1 MKFKKILSTTLL
13 ALFVTTSVQAGINYE
28 LEDFTKPTLGG
39 GVTYVQV
46 EDESFTKVSLSPDFK
61 AGNFDIG
68 FDVNLYLPSDKAAD
82 YDLQWLTLRHVAY
95 DHNKQHGFKW
105 GRLRNL
111 TLGYGL
117 LMDNYD
123 SGSAGT
129 SEFTT
134 EKAGIHAYT
143 TVSRVRAE
151 AVWTGS
157 NTQGARLTYK
167 LLNTSPFFGSPLIV
181 GATVVND
188 PDGVDTE
195 VTGKSVFRR
204 SQMGYSA
211 DIALPV
217 AGDFLTLYSE
227 YAELEDYGKGASS
240 GLKGNF
246 LDVFEY
252 RAEYRVIG
260 VGFVPGYFGRLY
272 ESTSYNLENSLSN
285 EQIDGF
291 LVAAGATFM
300 DGFFKAGAMYEKYDE
315 YDIATASLGWQK
327 IGNLAGVINYT
338 HPLQGGNNA
347 TAQADL
353 LYDTGK
359 PWKYLIKI
367 KRNYYDD
374 GKYTESY
381 SIGVQGSLDNVFGL

>member
-1 MKFKKILSTTLL
+1 MKFKKLLSATLL
-13 ALFVTTSVQAGINYE
+13 AFFVTTSAQAGINYE

-39 GVTYVQV
+39 GVSYVQV
-46 EDESFTKVSLSPDFK
+46 EDDSLLKVSLSPEFK
-61 AGNFDIG
+61 IKNFDIG
-68 FDVNLYLPSDKAAD
+68 FDINLYSPSDKASD
-82 YDLQWLTLRHVAY
+82 YDLQWFTLRHIAY
-95 DHNKQHGFKW
+95 DYNNLHGFKW
-105 GRLRNL
+105 GRLRNM

-123 SGSAGT
+123 SGAAGS

-134 EKAGIHAYT
+134 EKAGVHAYT
-143 TVSRVRAE
+143 TLSKVRAE
-151 AVWTGS
+151 AIWAGS

-167 LLNTSPFFGSPLIV
+167 LVETSPIFGSPIV
-181 GATVVND
+181 VGTTVVND

-195 VTGKSVFRR
+195 VQGKDVYRA
-204 SQMGYSA
+204 SQLGYSA

-227 YAELEDYGKGASS
+227 YAELEDYGKGAST

-260 VGFVPGYFGRLY
+260 SGFVPGYFGRLY
-272 ESTSYNLENSLSN
+272 EATSFDLEQTLIE

-291 LVAAGATFM
+291 LVSAGATFM
-300 DGFFKAGAMYEKYDE
+300 EGFFKAGAMYEKYDQ
-315 YDIATASLGWQK
+315 YDIATMSLGWQK
-327 IGNLAGVINYT
+327 IGNVAGVINYT
-338 HPLQGGNNA
+338 HPLQGGGNA

-353 LYDTGK
+353 LYDTGQ

-367 KRNYYDD
+367 KRNYYEP
-374 GKYTESY
+374 GKFTESY
-381 SIGVQGSLDNVFGL
+381 SVGVQGSLDNVFGL

>member
-1 MKFKKILSTTLL
+1 MKLKALLSIAVL
-13 ALFVTTSVQAGINYE
+13 ALFVSTSAQAGINYE
-28 LEDFTKPTLGG
+28 LEDFTKPKLGG
-39 GVTYVQV
+39 GVSYVQV
-46 EDESFTKVSLSPDFK
+46 EDDSFTKVSLSPEFN
-61 AGNFDIG
+61 AGNFGIG
-68 FDVNLYLPSDKAAD
+68 FDVNLYLPSDRASD
-82 YDLQWLTLRHVAY
+82 YDLQWLTLRHVSY
-95 DHNKQHGFKW
+95 QNKQHGFKW

-123 SGSAGT
+123 SGTAGT

-143 TVSRVRAE
+143 TVSKVKAE
-151 AVWTGS
+151 GVWTGS
-157 NTQGARLTYK
+157 NTQGARVTYK
-167 LLNTSPFFGSPLIV
+167 VLETSPLFGSPLIV

-195 VTGKSVFRR
+195 VTGQSVYRA
-204 SQMGYSA
+204 SQLGYSA
-211 DIALPV
+211 DVALPV
-217 AGDFLTLYSE
+217 AGDFLTIYSE
-227 YAELEDYGKGASS
+227 YAELEDYGKGAST
-240 GLKGNF
+240 GFKGGF
-246 LDVFEY
+246 LDIFEY

-260 VGFVPGYFGRLY
+260 TGFVPGYFGRLY
-272 ESTSYNLENSLSN
+272 ESTSYDLEESLSN

-291 LVAAGATFM
+291 LVAAGATFLQ
-300 DGFFKAGAMYEKYDE
+300 GYVKAGAMYEKYDE

-327 IGNLAGVINYT
+327 FGNVAGVINYT
-338 HPLQGGNNA
+338 HPLQGGSNA

-353 LYDTGK
+353 LYDVGK

-381 SIGVQGSLDNVFGL
+381 SVEVQGSLDNIFGL